1 MEKIR
6 VLWNLIHPNI
16 LESHANR
23 IIFDK
28 IKELEN
34 VTVNNLYEKYPD
46 FQIDVKKEQNLL
58 VTHDMIVFQHPFYWY
73 SAPALFKEWQDKVLE
88 FGFAYPPSIGKAL
101 HGKNWLT
108 VMTTGGPE
116 EGYRSGGYNNFTI
129 SELMRPF
136 QQAAY
141 LCGMRWH
148 APVVVHNS
156 LPESDNELSE
166 EKRAELTQVGDQL
179 VEFITE
185 FDSEKRHSIEPVI
198 ALHSLK

>member
-1 MEKIR
+1 MEKIK

-28 IKELEN
+28 IKDLEN

-46 FQIDVKKEQNLL
+46 FRIDVKKEQNLL
-58 VTHDMIVFQHPFYWY
+58 VTHDLIVFQHPFYWY
-73 SAPALFKEWQDKVLE
+73 SAPALFKEWEDKVLE
-88 FGFAYPPSIGKAL
+88 FGFAYPPSMGKAL

-108 VMTTGGPE
+108 VLTTGGPE
-116 EGYRSGGYNNFTI
+116 RGYRSGGYNNFTI
-129 SELMRPF
+129 SELIRPF
-136 QQAAY
+136 QQTAY

-148 APVVVHNS
+148 APVVVHNA
-156 LPESDNELSE
+156 LPGSDSQLSE
-166 EKRAELTQVGDQL
+166 EKRAELTKVADEL
-179 VEFITE
+179 VQFVSE
-185 FDSEKRHSIEPVI
+185 FDSKKRQSIEPVI